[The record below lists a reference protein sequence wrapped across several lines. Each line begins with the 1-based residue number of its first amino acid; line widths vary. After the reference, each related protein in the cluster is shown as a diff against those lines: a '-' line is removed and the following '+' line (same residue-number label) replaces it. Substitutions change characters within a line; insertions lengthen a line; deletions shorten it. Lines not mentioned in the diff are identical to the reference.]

1 MLMDLDDRSA
11 TFRFLIRDRAVS
23 TPPSSSAVLTR
34 AGINTVKIQPRGP
47 RANCFAE
54 RFVPTIR
61 TELPDRIL
69 VFDERHLRTV
79 FAPVRRALQRGGGHI
94 ECCGYS
100 CHGQII
106 PLLILTASGL
116 GADRY
121 SED

>member
-1 MLMDLDDRSA
+1 MDLDDRSA

-23 TPPSSSAVLTR
+23 TPPSSSAVLAR

-79 FAPVRRALQRGGGHI
+79 FARYGAHYNGAAATSSAAATPA
-94 ECCGYS
+94 
-100 CHGQII
+100 
-106 PLLILTASGL
+106 TARSS
-116 GADRY
+116 R
-121 SED
+121 S